1 MVLVLRSYSRNYCC
15 AWLLNALDNLASN
28 GKTPAMFRE
37 REIWVSRSK
46 ELPLTQPSSLS
57 LHLIRKCGPVPA
69 GSAQS
74 GLGEWA
80 ASLSRTSREL
90 GKGPGPPG
98 RSQSRPRGSKGPGP
112 ARPRPRRTG
121 RAWGPPCCLDVSGLL
136 LHPPLSATLHPHF
149 LPAGILPS
157 SLRPRGTVKKQTP
170 VPDVQ

>member
-1 MVLVLRSYSRNYCC
+1 MLVLRSYSRNYCC

-98 RSQSRPRGSKGPGP
+98 RSQSRPGA
-112 ARPRPRRTG
+112 ARAQAQLGRALGGQAGRPCARALDTARVPRPPEPQVSTG
-121 RAWGPPCCLDVSGLL
+121 VWRPMLESARLRKDSRLETSLL
-136 LHPPLSATLHPHF
+136 CWH
-149 LPAGILPS
+149 
-157 SLRPRGTVKKQTP
+157 
-170 VPDVQ
+170 

>member
-28 GKTPAMFRE
+28 GKTPAMFME

-121 RAWGPPCCLDVSGLL
+121 RASLCPCSGHSPSPPPSRATGEHRCLAA
-136 LHPPLSATLHPHF
+136 HA
-149 LPAGILPS
+149 
-157 SLRPRGTVKKQTP
+157 
-170 VPDVQ
+170 